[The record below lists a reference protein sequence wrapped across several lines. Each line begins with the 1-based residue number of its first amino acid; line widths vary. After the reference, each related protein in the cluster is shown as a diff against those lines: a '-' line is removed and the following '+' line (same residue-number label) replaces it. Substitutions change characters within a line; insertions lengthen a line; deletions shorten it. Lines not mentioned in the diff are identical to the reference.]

1 MKLSKNSEVN
11 MKRKLATHVKNH
23 GKTSVLTKTYPFLR
37 IVSKLPKKSRD
48 LVLKQTNGD
57 EDIFKSFRE
66 IAINSKLGNLKLN
79 KNIMKKY
86 SPIIDQFAKT
96 RTSSCSCGKR
106 KKMIQKG
113 SGLIAAAIP
122 ILASIAYEIFK
133 K

>member
-1 MKLSKNSEVN
+1 MKLSEHSENN
-11 MKRKLATHVKNH
+11 MKKKLTNHVKNH
-23 GKTSVLTKTYPFLR
+23 GKSSVLKKTYPFLN

-57 EDIFKSFRE
+57 EDIYKSFRE

-79 KNIMKKY
+79 KNIIKKY
-86 SPIIDQFAKT
+86 SPIIEELVKT
-96 RTSSCSCGKR
+96 RTSSCTCAKR

-122 ILASIAYEIFK
+122 ILASIAYEIFRK
-133 K
+133 